1 MIRVGR
7 KISRRFLVAI
17 MLVAVIPISIMGY
30 QTYVL
35 AKRTLMKV
43 AYSQVSTIVE
53 NHANHLDLWLQERL
67 DDIGVL
73 SRLPAIREACL
84 KYCEVLEAGGSPEEK
99 SSLLDDTLGIIEGRS
114 PSYES
119 IRILLPGGTV
129 MAATQPYLQRG
140 LDSSGQALLDKLKGS
155 EKPVFGS
162 PFEVEGGGWHVHLA
176 AAIKNHDGKA
186 LGTIV
191 AVLDLSRTIDP
202 IMTHRIGLGET
213 GETYLVNRERR
224 IITESRFLGRTET
237 SNRAFESLAIDT
249 VLKGKKGTAIY
260 TNYLGKEV
268 LGSFLWLPQYEWG
281 ILTEVGTGEIM
292 EPLTR
297 IKMVGIGTALV
308 VSAVCFLMARIVSRN
323 VSRPIVDV
331 ATAAQRMA
339 NGDLDQRIPFSGKD
353 ELGILAASFNTMAQ
367 QLSQSIASLR
377 RKEESL
383 RTAYD
388 KLVATREQL
397 VQSERM
403 AAIGEL
409 VASVAHEMRNP
420 LSSVKLNLQIIGRS
434 IEEREPL
441 FEHYQIAIDQVLQL
455 ERMFSDLLNYS
466 KPLTLQKREVLL
478 GEVIQRSLTQLET
491 ERTTRGIQVGVAVQE
506 AMIPVPID
514 SDKMEQVFVN
524 LLKNAIDAT
533 EDGGRIE
540 ITAELSR
547 KGENRRVTVRIRDHG
562 PGISQRN
569 LKNIFQPFFTT
580 KKKGTG
586 LGLCIVKKIMDAHG
600 GEISI
605 SCPPDDGT
613 EVQLALPLSETIS

>member
-1 MIRVGR
+1 MFRIGT

-17 MLVAVIPISIMGY
+17 MLIAVIPISIMGY

-35 AKRTLMKV
+35 AKRTLMKL

-67 DDIGVL
+67 NDIGVL
-73 SRLPAIREACL
+73 SRLPAIQEACL
-84 KYCEVLEAGGSPEEK
+84 KYSEIMDSGASTEEK
-99 SSLLDDTLGIIEGRS
+99 SSLLYDTLAIIEGRS

-119 IRILLPGGTV
+119 IRILLPDGTL
-129 MAATQPYLQRG
+129 MAGTHPNLKSGVESRDQP
-140 LDSSGQALLDKLKGS
+140 LLEKLKGS
-155 EKPVFGS
+155 DKPIFGS
-162 PFEVEGGGWHVHLA
+162 PYEVEGGRWQVHLA
-176 AAIKNHDGKA
+176 AAIKNHDGKE
-186 LGTIV
+186 LGNIV

-224 IITESRFLGRTET
+224 IITESRFLGRAET
-237 SNRAFESLAIDT
+237 SNQPFESLAIEM
-249 VLKGKKGTAIY
+249 VLQGKEGTAIY
-260 TNYLGKEV
+260 PNYLGKEV
-268 LGSFLWLPQYEWG
+268 LGSYMWQPQYEWG

-292 EPLTR
+292 EPLTS

-323 VSRPIVDV
+323 VSRPIVEV
-331 ATAAQRMA
+331 ATAAQCMA
-339 NGDLDQRIPFSGKD
+339 GGDLDQRIPFSGKD
-353 ELGILAASFNTMAQ
+353 ELGILAASFNAMAQ
-367 QLSQSIASLR
+367 QLSQSVTSLR

-397 VQSERM
+397 VQSEKM

-409 VASVAHEMRNP
+409 VASIAHEMRNP

-434 IEEREPL
+434 IEGNGPL
-441 FEHYQIAIDQVLQL
+441 FEHHQIAIDQVLQL

-466 KPLTLQKREVLL
+466 KPLTLEKREVLL
-478 GEVIQRSLTQLET
+478 GEVIQRSLAQLET
-491 ERTTRGIQVGVAVQE
+491 ECIARGIQVGLDVQE
-506 AMIPVPID
+506 ATIPISLD
-514 SDKMEQVFVN
+514 SHKMEQVFVN
-524 LLKNAIDAT
+524 LLKNAIEAT

-540 ITAELSR
+540 VTARLDR
-547 KGENRRVTVRIRDHG
+547 AGEKRSVTAWIRDQG

-569 LKNIFQPFFTT
+569 LKTIFQPFFTT

-605 SCPPDDGT
+605 SCPPDKGT
-613 EVQLALPLSETIS
+613 EVQLVLPVSERIS